1 MAKSNRFE
9 CKLKVLASL
18 GLPLQLESRILDF
31 GCGAGTLVQAMR
43 EQGYSAYGIDL
54 SFKEGKYTG
63 VLADAGYLRLMSTD
77 DYRIPFEDNTFDLVS
92 TDQVFEHVQNH
103 GMVLS
108 EISRVLKPG
117 GISLNVYPPR
127 LIPIEPHVFVPLAS
141 AFRAGWWLCLW
152 ALLGV
157 RSTKQKGMS
166 YREVAT
172 ENAQYLS
179 AKTNYIPDSVLRKVA
194 TGIGFEVIS
203 CEKEMLESY
212 NKLTQLVM
220 KVNKIVRI
228 LPWVCRTFISRVV
241 ILKKS

>member
-1 MAKSNRFE
+1 MSKSDRFE
-9 CKLKVLASL
+9 CKTKVLASL
-18 GLPLQLESRILDF
+18 GLPLQLEAKILDL

-54 SFKEGKYTG
+54 SFKEGQYRD

-77 DYRIPFEDNTFDLVS
+77 DYKIPFADNTFDLVS

-103 GMVLS
+103 SMVLS
-108 EISRVLKPG
+108 EIHRVLKSG

-127 LIPIEPHVFVPLAS
+127 LIPVEPHVFVPLAS
-141 AFRAGWWLCLW
+141 VFRADWWLSLW

-157 RSTKQKGMS
+157 RNTKQKGMT
-166 YREVAT
+166 YREVAS

-179 AKTNYIPDSVLRKVA
+179 SKTNYLPDTVLREVA
-194 TGIGFEVIS
+194 AGIGLEVIS

-212 NKLTQLVM
+212 SGLTQFIM
-220 KVNKIVRI
+220 NINKVVRV
-228 LPWVCRTFISRVV
+228 LPWLCRTFISRVV
-241 ILKKS
+241 VLKKS